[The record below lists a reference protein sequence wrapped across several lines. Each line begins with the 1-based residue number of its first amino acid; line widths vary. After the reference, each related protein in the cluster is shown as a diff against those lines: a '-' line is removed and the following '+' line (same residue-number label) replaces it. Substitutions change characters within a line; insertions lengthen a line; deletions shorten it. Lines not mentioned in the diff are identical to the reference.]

1 MQQSPALMQQATP
14 TVLPGSEAP
23 PPVGTAIQSN
33 LPLLLN
39 GIWVTLQL
47 ALLAMVLALVLGV
60 IFAVLRSVPVRP
72 LRAIGTAYV
81 EFFRNTPL
89 LVQTFFVYF
98 GLGSVGVRLP
108 AFVAAF
114 VALGVYTGAFVTEA
128 IRAGILAVDRGQ
140 QEAARSLGLS
150 YGQTMRYVVLPQA
163 IATTV
168 PPLGNLA
175 IALTKNTSLASSI
188 AVADLLYVAN
198 LVNSRTFA
206 TYEVFGFVALCYLA
220 VTLPMGAAVGRLE
233 RRLTRYR

>member
-1 MQQSPALMQQATP
+1 
-14 TVLPGSEAP
+14 VP
-23 PPVGTAIQSN
+23 PPVGTAILNN
-33 LPLLLN
+33 LPLFWEGLRITVLL
-39 GIWVTLQL
+39 GVL
-47 ALLAMVLALVLGV
+47 ALILALVLGV

-89 LVQTFFVYF
+89 LVQTFFAYF
-98 GLGSVGVRLP
+98 GLGAAGIRLP
-108 AFVAAF
+108 AFTAAF
-114 VALGVYTGAFVTEA
+114 LALGVYTGAFVTEA

-140 QEAARSLGLS
+140 YEAARSLGLS
-150 YGQTMRYVVLPQA
+150 YGQMMRYVVLPQA

-188 AVADLLYVAN
+188 AVADLLYNAN

-206 TYEVFGFVALCYLA
+206 TYEVFAFVGLCYLA
-220 VTLPMGAAVGRLE
+220 ITLPMSAVLSQIE

>member
-1 MQQSPALMQQATP
+1 M
-14 TVLPGSEAP
+14 P
-23 PPVGTAIQSN
+23 PPVGTAIQNN
-33 LPLLLN
+33 LPLFWEGFRITVLL
-39 GIWVTLQL
+39 GVL
-47 ALLAMVLALVLGV
+47 ALILALVLGV

-89 LVQTFFVYF
+89 LVQTFFAYF
-98 GLGSVGVRLP
+98 GLGAAGIRLP
-108 AFVAAF
+108 AFTAAF
-114 VALGVYTGAFVTEA
+114 LALGVYTGAFVTEA

-140 QEAARSLGLS
+140 YEAARSLGLS
-150 YGQTMRYVVLPQA
+150 YGQMMRYVVLPQA
-163 IATTV
+163 FATTV

-188 AVADLLYVAN
+188 AVADLLYNAN

-206 TYEVFGFVALCYLA
+206 TYEVFAFVGLCYLA
-220 VTLPMGAAVGRLE
+220 ITLPLSAVLNQIE

>member
-1 MQQSPALMQQATP
+1 MQQATP
-14 TVLPGSEAP
+14 TVPTGGGAP
-23 PPVGTAIQSN
+23 PPVGTAVMNN
-33 LPLLLN
+33 LPLFWEGFRITVLL
-39 GIWVTLQL
+39 GVL
-47 ALLAMVLALVLGV
+47 ALLLALVLGV

-89 LVQTFFVYF
+89 LIQTFFAYF
-98 GLGSVGVRLP
+98 GLGAAGIRLP
-108 AFVAAF
+108 AFTAAF
-114 VALGVYTGAFVTEA
+114 LALGVYTGAFVTEA

-140 QEAARSLGLS
+140 YEAARSLGLS
-150 YGQTMRYVVLPQA
+150 YGQMMRYIVLPQA
-163 IATTV
+163 FATTV

-188 AVADLLYVAN
+188 AVADLLYNAN

-206 TYEVFGFVALCYLA
+206 TYEVFAFVGLCYLA
-220 VTLPMGAAVGRLE
+220 ITLPMSAALNRIE

>member
-1 MQQSPALMQQATP
+1 MQQATP
-14 TVLPGSEAP
+14 TVPPGGGAP
-23 PPVGTAIQSN
+23 PPAGTAVLNN
-33 LPLLLN
+33 LPLFWEGFKITVALGL
-39 GIWVTLQL
+39 L
-47 ALLAMVLALVLGV
+47 ALLLALVLGV

-89 LVQTFFVYF
+89 LVQTFFAYF
-98 GLGSVGVRLP
+98 GLGAAGIRLP
-108 AFVAAF
+108 AFTAAF
-114 VALGVYTGAFVTEA
+114 LALGVYTGAFVTEA
-128 IRAGILAVDRGQ
+128 IRAGILAVDKGQ
-140 QEAARSLGLS
+140 YEAARSLGLS
-150 YGQTMRYVVLPQA
+150 YGQMMRYVVLPQA
-163 IATTV
+163 FATTV

>member
-1 MQQSPALMQQATP
+1 MQPATP
-14 TVLPGSEAP
+14 TVPSGGGVP
-23 PPVGTAIQSN
+23 PPVGTAIQNN
-33 LPLLLN
+33 LPLFWEGFRITVLL
-39 GIWVTLQL
+39 GVL
-47 ALLAMVLALVLGV
+47 ALILALVLGV

-89 LVQTFFVYF
+89 LVQTFFAYF
-98 GLGSVGVRLP
+98 GLGAAGIRLP
-108 AFVAAF
+108 AFTAAF
-114 VALGVYTGAFVTEA
+114 LALGVYTGAFVTEA

-140 QEAARSLGLS
+140 YEAARSLGLS
-150 YGQTMRYVVLPQA
+150 YGQMMRYVVLPQA
-163 IATTV
+163 FATTV

-188 AVADLLYVAN
+188 AVADLLYNAN

-206 TYEVFGFVALCYLA
+206 TYEVFAFVGLCYLA
-220 VTLPMGAAVGRLE
+220 ITLPMSAVLSQIE

>member
-1 MQQSPALMQQATP
+1 MQPATP
-14 TVLPGSEAP
+14 TVPSGGGAP
-23 PPVGTAIQSN
+23 PPAGTAILNN
-33 LPLLLN
+33 LPLFWEGLRITVLL
-39 GIWVTLQL
+39 GVL
-47 ALLAMVLALVLGV
+47 ALILALVLGV

-89 LVQTFFVYF
+89 LVQTFFAYF
-98 GLGSVGVRLP
+98 GLGAAGIRLP
-108 AFVAAF
+108 AFTAAF
-114 VALGVYTGAFVTEA
+114 LALGVYTGAFVTEA

-140 QEAARSLGLS
+140 YEAARSLGLS
-150 YGQTMRYVVLPQA
+150 YGQMMRYVVLPQA
-163 IATTV
+163 FATTV

-188 AVADLLYVAN
+188 AVADLLYNAN

-206 TYEVFGFVALCYLA
+206 TYEVFAFVGLCYLA
-220 VTLPMGAAVGRLE
+220 ITLPMSAVLSQIE

>member
-1 MQQSPALMQQATP
+1 MQPATP
-14 TVLPGSEAP
+14 TVPTGGGVP
-23 PPVGTAIQSN
+23 PPVGTAIQNN
-33 LPLLLN
+33 LPLFWEGLRITILL
-39 GIWVTLQL
+39 GVL
-47 ALLAMVLALVLGV
+47 ALILALVLGV

-89 LVQTFFVYF
+89 LVQTFFAYF
-98 GLGSVGVRLP
+98 GLGAAGIRLP
-108 AFVAAF
+108 AFTAAF
-114 VALGVYTGAFVTEA
+114 LALGVYTGAFVTEA

-140 QEAARSLGLS
+140 YEAARSLGLS
-150 YGQTMRYVVLPQA
+150 YGQMMRYVVLPQA
-163 IATTV
+163 FATTV

-188 AVADLLYVAN
+188 AVADLLYNAN

-206 TYEVFGFVALCYLA
+206 TYEVFAFVGLCYLA
-220 VTLPMGAAVGRLE
+220 ITLPMSAVLNQIE

>member
-1 MQQSPALMQQATP
+1 MQQATP
-14 TVLPGSEAP
+14 TVPPGGGA
-23 PPVGTAIQSN
+23 PPVGTAVMNN
-33 LPLLLN
+33 LPLFWEGFRITVLL
-39 GIWVTLQL
+39 GVL
-47 ALLAMVLALVLGV
+47 ALLLALVLGV

-89 LVQTFFVYF
+89 LIQTFFAYF
-98 GLGSVGVRLP
+98 GLGAAGIRLP
-108 AFVAAF
+108 AFTAAF
-114 VALGVYTGAFVTEA
+114 LALGVYTGAFVTEA

-140 QEAARSLGLS
+140 YEAARSLGLS
-150 YGQTMRYVVLPQA
+150 YGQMMRYIVLPQA
-163 IATTV
+163 FATTV

-188 AVADLLYVAN
+188 AVADLLYNAN

-206 TYEVFGFVALCYLA
+206 TYEVFAFVGLCYLA
-220 VTLPMGAAVGRLE
+220 ITLPMSAALNRIE